1 MSEVRETE
9 IVGDKVID
17 VENITPSVYF
27 DYVKGLKEKL
37 NRDEYAI
44 IIDSGLKMI
53 EKCKITK
60 QTAMAKEISHQVELA
75 LRELNA
81 ANEGFDIFVDRK
93 VIEKYIA
100 EVEGKAIKIIELSEY
115 TREIPEEVMDKVAK
129 AADIFDQMYIVFTDY
144 TKKESKRV
152 AKERRDKDPILF
164 GAFQDK
170 ETDSKN
176 RIYIEDRLFFIAD
189 WVDDKCDLTL
199 QEIVRQ
205 TAGKEGEILTYKV
218 TTPEDIDSVKKYLNS
233 FSEPI
238 ENNEPVKLFDKIK
251 NAAKKATTPR
261 KKSTT
266 STTGAKRGRKKKS
279 ETAEV

>member
-1 MSEVRETE
+1 MSEIIKETE
-9 IVGDKVID
+9 IVGDKAID
-17 VENITPSVYF
+17 KDNITPSVYF

-37 NRDEYAI
+37 DRDEYAI

-75 LRELNA
+75 LRELHA
-81 ANEGFDIFVDRK
+81 ANEGFDIFVNRK
-93 VIEKYIA
+93 AIEKYISD
-100 EVEGKAIKIIELSEY
+100 VEGKAIKIIELSEY
-115 TREIPEEVMDKVAK
+115 TREIPEDVMDIVSK
-129 AADIFDQMYIVFTDY
+129 ASEIFDQMYIVFTDY

-170 ETDSKN
+170 ETDNKN

-205 TAGKEGEILTYKV
+205 TSGKENEVLTYKV
-218 TTPEDIDSVKKYLNS
+218 NTPEDIDSVKKYLRS

-238 ENNEPVKLFDKIK
+238 ENNEPVKLFDKVK
-251 NAAKKATTPR
+251 QVVKKVS
-261 KKSTT
+261 KSTT
-266 STTGAKRGRKKKS
+266 STGTKRGRKRKS
-279 ETAEV
+279 SIRNN